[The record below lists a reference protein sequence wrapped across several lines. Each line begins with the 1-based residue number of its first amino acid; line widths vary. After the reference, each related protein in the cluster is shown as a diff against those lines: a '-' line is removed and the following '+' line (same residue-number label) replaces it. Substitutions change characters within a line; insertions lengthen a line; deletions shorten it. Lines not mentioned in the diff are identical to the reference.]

1 LHCFARNIWAEGAPY
16 KNFVSSVKRKALNFG
31 GECGATDRIMSRVF
45 LDLEQVDQHLNALL
59 PGKTFG
65 S

>member
-1 LHCFARNIWAEGAPY
+1 LRAQ
-16 KNFVSSVKRKALNFG
+16 V
-31 GECGATDRIMSRVF
+31 DRIMSRVF

>member
-1 LHCFARNIWAEGAPY
+1 LHCFARNIWAEVAPY
-16 KNFVSSVKRKALNFG
+16 KNFVSSVKRKALNFD
-31 GECGATDRIMSRVF
+31 GECGATDRIMK
-45 LDLEQVDQHLNALL
+45 VDQHLNALL